1 MAKVKKAV
9 TGLLLCFV
17 LVSIGF
23 ALGKEAT
30 LRRTRSG
37 RAGMEA
43 ATAPAAGSEV
53 VVYYMYP
60 TVRCVTCN
68 KIEAAAHKVVHE
80 DFAGALR
87 EGRLRWEVVNFHEND
102 ALAAR
107 YEVATST
114 VVVARRRGGQDEGFD
129 RLDGVWP
136 RAEKPEE
143 LSAYIRNAVAAALEK
158 GGSR

>member
-1 MAKVKKAV
+1 MAKVKKTV

-23 ALGKEAT
+23 ALGKEVT

-37 RAGMEA
+37 QAGMAA
-43 ATAPAAGSEV
+43 ATAPAAASEV

-68 KIEAAAHKVVHE
+68 QIEAAARRVVHE
-80 DFAGALR
+80 DFAEVFR
-87 EGRLRWEVVNFHEND
+87 EGRLKWEVVNIHEND
-102 ALAAR
+102 ELADR

-114 VVVARRRGGQDEGFD
+114 VVVARRRGGQEEGFD
-129 RLDGVWP
+129 RLDRVWP
-136 RAEKPEE
+136 LADKPEE
-143 LSAYIRNAVAAALEK
+143 LSTYIRNAVAAALEK

>member
-30 LRRTRSG
+30 LRRARPGPGGTQ
-37 RAGMEA
+37 A
-43 ATAPAAGSEV
+43 ATAPAVGSEV

-60 TVRCVTCN
+60 AIRCVTCN

-80 DFAGALR
+80 DFAAALR
-87 EGRLRWEVVNFHEND
+87 EGRLRWEVVNISEND

-114 VVVARRRGGQDEGFD
+114 VVVARRRGGRDEGFD

-136 RAEKPEE
+136 RAGKPEE
-143 LSAYIRNAVAAALEK
+143 LSAHIRSAVAAALEK
-158 GGSR
+158 GGSQ